1 MLDKYEKLSLE
12 MSDKQHNSEHSTDS
26 RKDRIF
32 NLSSIYLKAF
42 SRGRMTEIDSFAV
55 ALKSYFQ
62 EFEHTFCKIYIMF
75 ENM

>member
-1 MLDKYEKLSLE
+1 
-12 MSDKQHNSEHSTDS
+12 
-26 RKDRIF
+26 
-32 NLSSIYLKAF
+32 LKAF

-62 EFEHTFCKIYIMF
+62 ELEHTFCKIYIMF